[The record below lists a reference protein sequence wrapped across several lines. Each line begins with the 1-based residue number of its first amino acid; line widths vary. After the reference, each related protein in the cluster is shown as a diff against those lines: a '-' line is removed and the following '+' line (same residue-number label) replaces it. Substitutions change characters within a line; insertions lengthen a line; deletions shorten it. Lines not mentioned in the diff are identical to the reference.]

1 MDKDIKINDRSGANK
16 LRRLKA
22 ALIIGN
28 ALIILLSITF
38 VSVLAVKKTDKVLK
52 NKVSTMATSLNVQM
66 KLNLESYLSRMET
79 IATLA
84 FGAEEAY
91 TYDATS
97 PDNDQFE
104 AINTEKIISDKLFS
118 LCIMENFVDY
128 GIVYRNN
135 RTVGKI
141 SNGTKN
147 LFGDHIF
154 DDLSA
159 MITRTHAHD
168 GWATGYNDDFTR
180 IYYVKKIHDNAILV
194 ISFYGSELGK
204 VFDNPETMTG
214 MDVRLTDNNYNVIYS
229 SQREEVGK
237 VLQDD
242 IRSRAEG
249 KNSMTF
255 MDDQYLITVNN
266 SGEHWYV
273 ICSVPTKM
281 ILNEKNDMELYI
293 LMVALAA
300 SVIAILLGIELSLH
314 ITAPVTNVVSTLDS
328 KAHKD
333 LLTGLLNKRSFEETA
348 GSALSSS
355 LSLSPRA
362 IILLDL
368 DNFKGVNDTL
378 GHSYGDKV
386 LENVG
391 EILRR
396 TFSDED
402 YLGRI
407 GGDEFAVFL
416 NSAPK
421 NKDIR
426 EYVTEKCDQLCEE
439 FRNNYTGSDGSY
451 KISGSIGVT
460 LFPADGREYPELYS
474 KADTALYHSKK
485 VGKDTY
491 TFYSEQLEGEAEK
504 K

>member
-1 MDKDIKINDRSGANK
+1 MDNDKKINSNSGATK

-28 ALIILLSITF
+28 ALIIILSITF
-38 VSVLAVKKTDKVLK
+38 VSMLAVKKTDKVLK

-66 KLNLESYLSRMET
+66 KLNLDSYLSRMET

-91 TYDATS
+91 TYDATA
-97 PDNDQFE
+97 PDNDEFE

-135 RTVGKI
+135 RTVGKL

-168 GWATGYNDDFTR
+168 GWSTGYNDDFTR

-194 ISFYGSELGK
+194 ISFYGSELEK
-204 VFDNPETMTG
+204 VFDNPETMNG
-214 MDVRLTDNNYNVIYS
+214 MDVRLTDKNYNIIYS
-229 SQREEVGK
+229 SERDEVGQT
-237 VLQDD
+237 LQSDL
-242 IRSRAEG
+242 ISRADG
-249 KNSMTF
+249 RNSMTL
-255 MDDQYLITVNN
+255 MDDEYLITVNN
-266 SGEHWYV
+266 CVEDWYV
-273 ICSVPTKM
+273 ICSIPTSM
-281 ILNEKNDMELYI
+281 ILNEKNEMELYI
-293 LMVALAA
+293 LMAA
-300 SVIAILLGIELSLH
+300 IAAAIIAILIGIELSLR
-314 ITAPVTNVVSTLDS
+314 ITAPVTNVVTNLDS
-328 KAHKD
+328 KAHSD

-348 GSALSSS
+348 EKVLSSS
-355 LSLSPRA
+355 VSLSPRA

-378 GHSYGDKV
+378 GHAYGDKV
-386 LENVG
+386 LSNVG
-391 EILRR
+391 AILRR
-396 TFSDED
+396 TFSEKD

-407 GGDEFAVFL
+407 GGDEFAIFI

-421 NKDIR
+421 DKDIR
-426 EYVTEKCDQLCEE
+426 GYVTEKCEQLCEE
-439 FRNNYTGSDGSY
+439 FRNNYTGNDGNY

-460 LFPADGREYPELYS
+460 LFPADGKEYPELYS
-474 KADTALYHSKK
+474 KADAALYHSKRS
-485 VGKDTY
+485 GKDTY
-491 TFYSEQLEGEAEK
+491 TFYSEELEEEAEK